1 MQRRISLVVV
11 VVLVVGVIMSFAQE
25 KVNFVYKYKQ
35 GETLYMLC
43 SFKGQMELQIPGMEA
58 QGIPP
63 SFPLDFLLLVSAK
76 TLKTYEDGSADIEYR
91 VEDGQITMMGQT
103 APLPPEA
110 SQQAV
115 RLRIGPK
122 GNVLKIIT
130 MPSTTQGF
138 VGVDPQSILQGMT
151 QVTVYPEQAVAVGD
165 KWEQKG
171 EFNLPPLGKLSLV
184 VQGTFAGMETVDKKT
199 YPKLVFT
206 IPPTPINFQIP
217 MGAFAGGVGGQ
228 AESTVL
234 TLQGEME
241 AKTTQFFDT
250 QIGKPFQDNGTL
262 KMKMDITVPP
272 QLAQQGGPSQISMS
286 MNLQYIIKYSLN
298 KKLPLKHPEQP
309 KQ

>member
-1 MQRRISLVVV
+1 MQRRVSLMVVL
-11 VVLVVGVIMSFAQE
+11 VLVVGAIMSFAQE
-25 KVNFVYKYKQ
+25 KVDFVYKYKQ

-43 SFKGQMELQIPGMEA
+43 SFKGQMELQMPGMGA
-58 QGIPP
+58 QGLPP
-63 SFPLDFLLLVSAK
+63 SFPLDYLLLVSAK

-103 APLPPEA
+103 SPLPAQA

-151 QVTVYPEQAVAVGD
+151 QMAVYPEQAVAVGD
-165 KWEQKG
+165 KWERKG

-184 VQGTFAGMETVDKKT
+184 VQGQFAGMESVDKKT

-206 IPPTPINFQIP
+206 IPPTPINLQIP
-217 MGAFAGGVGGQ
+217 IGAFAGGVGEQ
-228 AESTVL
+228 AESSVL
-234 TLQGEME
+234 ILQGEME
-241 AKTTQFFDT
+241 AKTAQLFDT
-250 QIGKPFQDNGTL
+250 QIGKPFQDNGAL
-262 KMKMDITVPP
+262 KMKMNITIPP
-272 QLAQQGGPSQISMS
+272 QLAQQGGPSQISMN

-298 KKLPLKHPEQP
+298 KKPPLKHPEQP